1 MKLVRSRSMGVSLGI
16 GIGAGSV
23 WSILK
28 GAAFG
33 LQSDW
38 TRPADHLYSTQPTV
52 TGLSGA
58 NWAGTGLGPYTHT
71 VGDTTALATG
81 NVLVVGNVYCI
92 TYTVSGCT
100 GGSVTPKAGAT
111 SGVTR
116 SADGTYTDTITC
128 ATNQVLSFVPSS
140 DFNGA
145 VTVLSVENVSV
156 VEAYVKGKGAWAGSK
171 FEQNAAANMPHLDG
185 GALRFDGVNDYMPHT
200 GPAAKLHTSKGF
212 TTAFVLEPE
221 ITTET
226 GLRTILDQ
234 TDGSPSNAG
243 IQVVYD
249 AANQQLKTRVS
260 NGSGAWQAEGSTWL
274 SRGIPHIVDARWD
287 AASGLNL
294 VVDDHSIEVVGG
306 VGSLADTAALQL
318 GRRAG
323 GEYYSGR
330 VSDLVVREGRV
341 PEKDIERWRGKMRGK
356 HSFAGKER
364 YDGLYFSCPL
374 QSVSWTMNSEN
385 CDVRVHWGDG
395 TFNDYELR
403 GGATTFSHTY
413 EKARNHVIRTE
424 WIRVGARV
432 SHIGLANLQLTG
444 PPPSISSIPNL
455 WFMYAN
461 ANAFTGTIPPLSS
474 DGIRNVILYYNLLCG
489 DIPSPTN
496 APNLLQ
502 IRVFNNRLTGY
513 EGGVFGIYCTIFEAH
528 NNLLP
533 QSAVDQIIQDF
544 HTNLSNRPKTGT
556 LNVGGT
562 GNAAPSPAAK
572 ALAQDIRDHGWTVTH
587 NE

>member
-1 MKLVRSRSMGVSLGI
+1 
-16 GIGAGSV
+16 
-23 WSILK
+23 
-28 GAAFG
+28 
-33 LQSDW
+33 
-38 TRPADHLYSTQPTV
+38 
-52 TGLSGA
+52 
-58 NWAGTGLGPYTHT
+58 
-71 VGDTTALATG
+71 
-81 NVLVVGNVYCI
+81 
-92 TYTVSGCT
+92 
-100 GGSVTPKAGAT
+100 
-111 SGVTR
+111 
-116 SADGTYTDTITC
+116 
-128 ATNQVLSFVPSS
+128 VLSFVPSS

-221 ITTET
+221 ITTKT

-356 HSFAGKER
+356 HSYAGKER
-364 YDGLYFSCPL
+364 YDGFFFSCQL
-374 QSVSWTMNSEN
+374 QSVSWKMNSA
-385 CDVRVHWGDG
+385 D
-395 TFNDYELR
+395 
-403 GGATTFSHTY
+403 
-413 EKARNHVIRTE
+413 
-424 WIRVGARV
+424 
-432 SHIGLANLQLTG
+432 
-444 PPPSISSIPNL
+444 
-455 WFMYAN
+455 
-461 ANAFTGTIPPLSS
+461 
-474 DGIRNVILYYNLLCG
+474 
-489 DIPSPTN
+489 
-496 APNLLQ
+496 
-502 IRVFNNRLTGY
+502 
-513 EGGVFGIYCTIFEAH
+513 
-528 NNLLP
+528 
-533 QSAVDQIIQDF
+533 
-544 HTNLSNRPKTGT
+544 
-556 LNVGGT
+556 
-562 GNAAPSPAAK
+562 
-572 ALAQDIRDHGWTVTH
+572 
-587 NE
+587 